1 MDASAS
7 GGPDVPEVPL
17 LESEDRGQR
26 VPVGQDSSLMM
37 KPMTDLRGMPSGA
50 SREPRQSPERRRPED
65 YLQVRE
71 DLDAQL
77 IDIYERFYK
86 DR

>member
-7 GGPDVPEVPL
+7 GGSDVPEVPL
-17 LESEDRGQR
+17 LKSEDRGQR
-26 VPVGQDSSLMM
+26 VPVGRDSSLTM
-37 KPMTDLRGMPSGA
+37 KPLPDLRGTSGA
-50 SREPRQSPERRRPED
+50 SRDFRPSPERRRPED
-65 YLQVRE
+65 TLQVRE

-77 IDIYERFYK
+77 IDLYERYYK

>member
-7 GGPDVPEVPL
+7 GGSDVPEVPL
-17 LESEDRGQR
+17 LKSEDRGQR
-26 VPVGQDSSLMM
+26 APVGQDSSLTL
-37 KPMTDLRGMPSGA
+37 KPLPDLRGTPGA
-50 SREPRQSPERRRPED
+50 SRDSRPSPERRRPED

-77 IDIYERFYK
+77 IDLYERYYK